1 MAPDRSLSPA
11 PASRVILEAPSQRS
25 SHANPILH
33 DHERPRARCTSRAA
47 PGGLLPH
54 NGAATVNSA
63 LAARDRRHL
72 AGRASAKIVGKL
84 ERALRAERRQ
94 GLAGHWSYDLARH
107 TRLLWA
113 YRAEAAAAGLAAA
126 GAARASIAGANP
138 RAAPPSHPVAGRT
151 AEPISRGGCRG
162 PFSWRDPSGRARSS
176 AQPSDSR
183 AADPTFPGIP
193 PGTDCSGSAND
204 ASMT

>member
-1 MAPDRSLSPA
+1 MPIRSSMTTNDRAPGARRVPPRAAYCRTTELPRLIPLWPHEIADTSPA
-11 PASRVILEAPSQRS
+11 
-25 SHANPILH
+25 
-33 DHERPRARCTSRAA
+33 
-47 PGGLLPH
+47 
-54 NGAATVNSA
+54 
-63 LAARDRRHL
+63 
-72 AGRASAKIVGKL
+72 GRAKIVGKL

-162 PFSWRDPSGRARSS
+162 PSSWRDPSGRARSS

>member
-72 AGRASAKIVGKL
+72 AGRARKDCRQARAGASSRAPAGPCRTL
-84 ERALRAERRQ
+84 ELRSCAPHPAARGLPCRSRCGWSGRGRRGARIHRPREPASCPPHHIQSRAE
-94 GLAGHWSYDLARH
+94 
-107 TRLLWA
+107 LLS
-113 YRAEAAAAGLAAA
+113 LFLAA
-126 GAARASIAGANP
+126 GAEAHLLGEIRAGARVARRNHRIVVRQTP
-138 RAAPPSHPVAGRT
+138 LFPVFL
-151 AEPISRGGCRG
+151 RGQIVVG
-162 PFSWRDPSGRARSS
+162 P
-176 AQPSDSR
+176 Q
-183 AADPTFPGIP
+183 
-193 PGTDCSGSAND
+193 
-204 ASMT
+204 MTLQ